1 MCNLSEEI
9 EEGAMEAGSKAGI
22 EEGRKTG
29 LELGKKDLLKQ
40 QVQKKLLKGK
50 DIDVIAEELE
60 EEVAAIEKVIAELEQ

>member
-1 MCNLSEEI
+1 
-9 EEGAMEAGSKAGI
+9 MEAGRKAGI

-60 EEVAAIEKVIAELEQ
+60 EEVAVIEKVIAELEQ